1 MAIVRV
7 CTGAVSRSTSR
18 MVKRR
23 DFIRIARKRAVS

>member
-7 CTGAVSRSTSR
+7 CTGAATQSKSR